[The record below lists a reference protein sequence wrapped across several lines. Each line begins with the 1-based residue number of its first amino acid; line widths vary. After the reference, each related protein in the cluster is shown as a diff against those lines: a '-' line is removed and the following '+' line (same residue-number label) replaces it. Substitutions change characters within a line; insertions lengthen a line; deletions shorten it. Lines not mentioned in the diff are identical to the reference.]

1 MWFCYSI
8 TNKIM
13 IRWLEYSIETIKR
26 SATREGGAAAANRSR
41 EEVQF
46 ELGEPLDESKTKL
59 QCDGGSS

>member
-1 MWFCYSI
+1 
-8 TNKIM
+8 M